1 LNYEK
6 RYLLESL
13 RNIVAYDAKHIWL
26 RNRSKAAFVLLI
38 RKIDNKTIY
47 DDNALLIRLLEFS
60 NDLYGFLQTKETEK
74 REHKGLIDPVEMDN
88 IATVEKYLER
98 LDKGHCITDALLDI
112 LKEELYEV
120 MFTCEQ
126 GWLTFNIIRY
136 RQLCRLSI
144 IE

>member
-1 LNYEK
+1 
-6 RYLLESL
+6 
-13 RNIVAYDAKHIWL
+13 
-26 RNRSKAAFVLLI
+26 
-38 RKIDNKTIY
+38 
-47 DDNALLIRLLEFS
+47 
-60 NDLYGFLQTKETEK
+60 
-74 REHKGLIDPVEMDN
+74 MDN